1 MTASISNARQRRHSS
16 RPLRRGL
23 LAVGAALGAWT
34 IALSGTA
41 PAAAA
46 DDVQSKQWYLDL
58 LYAKKV
64 WEKSTGKGIKVA
76 VIDSGVNPNTPSL
89 KGQVLKG
96 VDATVEKGG
105 NTNDTNGQGTT
116 TAELIAGTG
125 KGGGLQGLAPGA
137 KIIPFRVPLLKHD
150 QLPPGTW
157 IERDPLYHAI
167 RAAADSDAQII
178 ALNVRNEH
186 AIGVNL
192 HADSA
197 VDYASSKGKLV
208 IAGTG
213 DNAKEGNKRQY
224 PASQRLVAGV
234 ASVDR
239 KGKVAKTSQHGDY
252 VDLAAPGVDIPRWC
266 DASFKRYCDGGGTSA
281 ATAIASAS
289 AALVWSAH
297 PEWNANQ
304 VLRVLFQTA
313 GRTWKDGDRSKYL
326 GHGVVRPVVNV
337 ANGKGNPGT
346 ADINPLTDV
355 DPAESK
361 SPSPTDSASSQ
372 QAKGQ
377 EKGGAASAEGDEKTN
392 NSQLGLIAGIAA
404 AVAALA
410 AGAVALAR
418 KRRNA

>member
-1 MTASISNARQRRHSS
+1 MTARISHA
-16 RPLRRGL
+16 RRGL
-23 LAVGAALGAWT
+23 VTVGAALGAWALT
-34 IALSGTA
+34 LSGAA
-41 PAAAA
+41 PATAAEN
-46 DDVQSKQWYLDL
+46 VQSKQWYLDL

-64 WEKSTGKGIKVA
+64 WKKSTGEGIKVA

-125 KGGGLQGLAPGA
+125 KGGGLKGLAPGA
-137 KIIPFRVPLLKHD
+137 KIIPIRVPLLKHD

-167 RAAADSDAQII
+167 RTAADSDANII
-178 ALNVRNEH
+178 AINIRNEH
-186 AIGVNL
+186 AIGVNRYQD
-192 HADSA
+192 AA

-213 DNAKEGNKRQY
+213 DNAKEGNKRQF

-239 KGKVAKTSQHGDY
+239 KGNVGQTSQHGDY

-266 DASFKRYCDGGGTSA
+266 DATFKRYCNGGGASA

-297 PEWNANQ
+297 PDWSANQ

-313 GRTWKDGDRSKYL
+313 GRTWKDGTRSSYL
-326 GHGVVRPVVNV
+326 GHGVVRPVVNIV
-337 ANGKGNPGT
+337 HGKGNPGT
-346 ADINPLTDV
+346 ADINPLTDK

-361 SPSPTDSASSQ
+361 SPSPTNSASPQ
-372 QAKGQ
+372 QPKGKAKDD
-377 EKGGAASAEGDEKTN
+377 AATTEASDKADG
-392 NSQLGLIAGIAA
+392 NSQLGLILGIAA

-410 AGAVALAR
+410 AGAFALAR